1 MVPLDGS
8 TNSLRGLKFAL
19 KISKQSSLS
28 IIGLNVISPLII
40 EKIPSVKENSKDVIR
55 QAELI
60 SQKINVPFLGMTKIS
75 NNVGKTIITFA
86 ENHKVDM
93 IIIGSRGPDPYHE
106 IFLGSVANYLVNKS
120 KIPITVVK

>member
-40 EKIPSVKENSKDVIR
+40 EKIPSVKENSRMLYDK
-55 QAELI
+55 L
-60 SQKINVPFLGMTKIS
+60 N
-75 NNVGKTIITFA
+75 
-86 ENHKVDM
+86 
-93 IIIGSRGPDPYHE
+93 
-106 IFLGSVANYLVNKS
+106 
-120 KIPITVVK
+120 